1 LDFDTKQKIL
11 ITHAL
16 YADHVLTDELVALG
30 FKITGRDRLN
40 LAVNGSLKDTIKLNL
55 QLRTAHRVLYH
66 LLTFK
71 AYTLEMLYKK
81 VKGYNWLD
89 VIPEDGYFSIN
100 SYCNQKNIRD
110 NRIVNLKAKDAI
122 VDRFMQETGLRPD
135 SGNDNS
141 QLVLFIYWVDNIC
154 SVYFDTSGESIA
166 KHGYRLHG
174 WKAPLSEALAASIV
188 LSTNWDQESPF
199 INPMCGSGTL
209 AIEAALLLTN
219 RFPGLYR
226 QNYSFMHLKGY
237 ELIFYEQ
244 VRGEIDKQILPK
256 KVPQIIASD
265 IHAGAL
271 RLAKMNARKAGV
283 EDLIWFSR
291 CNFEDTPLPEGSGIV
306 IMNPEY
312 GERMGDVDR
321 LKDTYKEIGDFFKNR
336 CQGRTGY
343 VFTGNPELAKSI
355 GLRTKRKTPFM
366 NGKIECRLL
375 EYELYQGTKK
385 GIAFSELL

>member
-1 LDFDTKQKIL
+1 LNFDADQKIL

-16 YADHVLTDELVALG
+16 YGEKVLSDELADLG
-30 FKITGRDRLN
+30 CTVKGRDRLN
-40 LAVNGSLKDTIKLNL
+40 VSISGSLKDTIRLNL
-55 QLRTAHRVLYH
+55 HLRTAHRVLYH
-66 LLTFK
+66 LFTFK
-71 AYTLEMLYKK
+71 AHTLEKLYKK
-81 VKGYNWLD
+81 IKGYNWLD
-89 VIPEDGYFSIN
+89 IVPEGGYFSVN

-122 VDRFMQETGLRPD
+122 VDRFMQEIRRRPD

-154 SVYFDTSGESIA
+154 SVYIDTSGESIA

-188 LSTNWDQESPF
+188 LSSNWDQESPF
-199 INPMCGSGTL
+199 VNPMCGSGTL
-209 AIEAALLLTN
+209 AIETALLLTK

-237 ELIFYEQ
+237 ESIFYEE
-244 VRGEIDKQILPK
+244 VRGEIDKQISQK

-271 RLAKMNARKAGV
+271 RLAKMNAKKAGV

-291 CNFEDTPLPEGSGIV
+291 CGFEDTPLPEGDGIV

-321 LKDTYKEIGDFFKNR
+321 LKITYKEIGDFFKNR

-343 VFTGNPELAKSI
+343 VFTGNPELAKSV
-355 GLRTKRKTPFM
+355 GLRTKRKIPFL

-385 GIAFSELL
+385 VSQNK

>member
-1 LDFDTKQKIL
+1 MDFDTKQKIL

-16 YADHVLTDELVALG
+16 YADHVLADELVALG

-66 LLTFK
+66 LYTFK

-89 VIPEDGYFSIN
+89 VIPEDGYFSIS

-110 NRIVNLKAKDAI
+110 NRIVSLKAKDAI
-122 VDRFMQETGLRPD
+122 ADRFMQDTGLRPD

-141 QLVLFIYWVDNIC
+141 QLVLFIYWVDDIC
-154 SVYFDTSGESIA
+154 SVYIDTSGESIA
-166 KHGYRLHG
+166 RHGYRLHG

-188 LSTNWDQESPF
+188 LNTNWDQESPF

-237 ELIFYEQ
+237 ESIIYEH

-291 CNFEDTPLPEGSGIV
+291 CGFEDTPLPEDSGIV
-306 IMNPEY
+306 LMNPEY

-321 LKDTYKEIGDFFKNR
+321 LKTTYKEIGDFFKNK

-343 VFTGNPELAKSI
+343 VFTGNPDLAKSV
-355 GLRTKRKTPFM
+355 GLRTKRKIPFM

-375 EYELYQGTKK
+375 EYELYKGSKK
-385 GIAFSELL
+385 